1 MRVLD
6 EIIKSEEDYSIIKVF
21 VTPNAKKDE
30 IIGLDKWRGSLNIK
44 IKEKPLHG
52 SANKAVIKF
61 IADIFSLKSGDVEII
76 RGEKSREKTL
86 RLRIKKSM
94 AIDLLKHQAFFV
106 KD

>member
-6 EIIKSEEDYSIIKVF
+6 EIIKSKEDYSIVKVL

-44 IKEKPLHG
+44 IREKPLHG
-52 SANKAVIKF
+52 SANKALIKF
-61 IADIFSLKSGDVEII
+61 ITDIFSLKSGDVEII
-76 RGEKSREKTL
+76 RGVKSREKTL
-86 RLRIKKSM
+86 RLRIKKSQ
-94 AIDLLKHQAFFV
+94 AITILKHQMVFT